1 MPGTPALAR
10 WTRVRRRAAP
20 VLIPAYR
27 AAWWMLRGWSLAT
40 RPRLRGV
47 KCVLRDDAGR
57 VVWVRHTYG
66 DRAAWE
72 LPGGAARRSES
83 APEAAR
89 REAREELGVDVTG
102 WRDVGTVSGRWTG
115 AQLALTCCVA
125 DWPADARLDP
135 DPVEIAAA
143 TWPRQRRRPAGS
155 GG

>member
-1 MPGTPALAR
+1 
-10 WTRVRRRAAP
+10 

-143 TWPRQRRRPAGS
+143 TWAPPAAPPGRV
-155 GG
+155 GRVTAGALRLVEQAVR